1 MQTNTDP
8 STYPLPVVRGEVKE
22 RTLVIATQL
31 LTGLLATVR
40 QNCQYRAALP
50 LLPQTLISVT
60 PRVHLSLSKG
70 EG

>member
-31 LTGLLATVR
+31 LTGLLAGAR
-40 QNCQYRAALP
+40 QKCQHSSAYVSPSNALNR
-50 LLPQTLISVT
+50 T
-60 PRVHLSLSKG
+60 PRAHLSL
-70 EG
+70 